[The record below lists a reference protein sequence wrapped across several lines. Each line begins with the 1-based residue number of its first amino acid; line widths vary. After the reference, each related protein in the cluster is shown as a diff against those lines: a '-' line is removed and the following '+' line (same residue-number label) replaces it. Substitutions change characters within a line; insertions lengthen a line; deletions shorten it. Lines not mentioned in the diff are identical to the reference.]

1 MTMME
6 RAREIEGER
15 SPVQSSTSHTK
26 INRKRV
32 IKVTDKIG
40 WKSKT
45 ENGAVQI
52 VEAAFIFPIMF
63 IILFFLIYMGNA
75 LYVRAQIESVV
86 ETYALEGA
94 GYCADPILETIKQ
107 TGKLPPLSALKTKP
121 YRYLFGGMGEIET
134 KIGNSVEA
142 EIKGQ
147 TSSFFTNMM
156 PSLKTPAG
164 KIAHFNN
171 YVVYSTFSVEVECNV
186 GFPIRFLGSASP
198 MSMVIKARAESP
210 VDDTAEFIRNTDMV
224 VDLMYKTKIGQ
235 TISDIFGKVNDFIS
249 SFASK

>member
-1 MTMME
+1 MMGKNAGDRRRKVS
-6 RAREIEGER
+6 RATINN
-15 SPVQSSTSHTK
+15 QMK
-26 INRKRV
+26 INRKRI
-32 IKVTDKIG
+32 IKVIDKIKG
-40 WKSKT
+40 KSKT
-45 ENGAVQI
+45 ESGAVQV

-75 LYVRAQIESVV
+75 LYVRAQIEAVV

-94 GYCADPILETIKQ
+94 GYCADPMLETIKQ
-107 TGKLPPLSALKTKP
+107 TGKLPSLNSLNTKP

-134 KIGNSVEA
+134 KIGNAVET

-147 TSSFFTNMM
+147 TSSFFKNMM
-156 PSLKTPAG
+156 PSLKTPVT

-171 YVVYSTFSVEVECNV
+171 YVVYSTFSVEVECDL
-186 GFPIRFLGSASP
+186 GFPIHFLGSTSP
-198 MSMVIKARAESP
+198 VIMVIKARAESP

-224 VDLMYKTKIGQ
+224 VDLIEKTKIGQ